1 MFLNYISI
9 IASRIRKWGRLQ
21 AYCHYVIAVVLC
33 VSSCGTM
40 AKFAPLPDYA
50 EPNIA
55 YEPQGILE
63 SVVVPTSVPGPSER
77 RMFVY
82 LPKSYSNN
90 PDKRYPVLYLL
101 HSTETLHLI
110 FLF

>member
-40 AKFAPLPDYA
+40 AKFAPLPEYA

-55 YEPQGILE
+55 YKPQGILE

-101 HSTETLHLI
+101 HGASGTELSWI
-110 FLF
+110 R